1 MIVKMPCKG
10 RLHHTKYFKIS
21 KRVKSIPPSFK
32 ISLPIAHYYK
42 QPMQNLKDLEE
53 RLCNMGL
60 PGQWT
65 EVPTDE
71 TVKAIIFTTI
81 HEHHQ

>member
-1 MIVKMPCKG
+1 
-10 RLHHTKYFKIS
+10 
-21 KRVKSIPPSFK
+21 
-32 ISLPIAHYYK
+32 
-42 QPMQNLKDLEE
+42 MQNLKDLEE

-71 TVKAIIFTTI
+71 TVKAIIKTGCKFSDLAIGT
-81 HEHHQ
+81 